1 MRLLQRSHRLPQ
13 LIIRQPIRLS
23 PHHQK
28 GVTTPGKDCFIGGE
42 PGWIITCDRC
52 FKTTAYRSSEV
63 RPLQFSWGPA

>member
-1 MRLLQRSHRLPQ
+1 MIEQQTNVYVMNCHFCGEHNGCSYPQ
-13 LIIRQPIRLS
+13 
-23 PHHQK
+23 
-28 GVTTPGKDCFIGGE
+28 GKDCFIGGE